1 MNSHLSFFY
10 SRGFAGIRGQLH
22 RDTMLEINNVTKSF
36 YTKRRGWTKV
46 LKGIDVQIPKDKSL
60 GILGRNGAGK
70 STLINIIS
78 GMDVPDSGK
87 VKTNGLRLSW
97 PLGGTSGIHGSLTA
111 RENLKF
117 ICRIYGEDIKEKLA
131 FVEEFAE
138 LGQYIDM
145 PVKTY
150 SSGMK
155 SRLGFAISMALQFD
169 TYLVDEG
176 FSAGDY
182 RFIKKTEELF
192 KMRKSQANMIV
203 VSHNP
208 TIIKKYCDFA
218 AVLHY
223 GSLTLYDNVND
234 ALRVYYQL

>member
-1 MNSHLSFFY
+1 
-10 SRGFAGIRGQLH
+10 
-22 RDTMLEINNVTKSF
+22 MLEINNVTKSF
-36 YTKRRGWTKV
+36 YTKRRGWTSV
-46 LKGIDVQIPKDKSL
+46 LKGIDVQVPRDKSL

-70 STLINIIS
+70 STLINLIS
-78 GMDVPDSGK
+78 GMDVPDNGEI
-87 VKTNGLRLSW
+87 KTNGLRLSW
-97 PLGGTSGIHGSLTA
+97 PLGGTTGIHGSLTA

-117 ICRIYGEDIKEKLA
+117 VCRIYGQVLKEKLA

-138 LGQYIDM
+138 LGPYIDM

-155 SRLGFAISMALQFD
+155 SRLGFAISMALEFD

-182 RFIKKTEELF
+182 RFNKKTEEVF
-192 KMRKSQANMIV
+192 QMRKSQANMIV

-208 TIIKKYCDFA
+208 AIMKKYCDFA
-218 AVLHY
+218 GVLHN
-223 GSLTLYDNVND
+223 GRLILYDDVNQ